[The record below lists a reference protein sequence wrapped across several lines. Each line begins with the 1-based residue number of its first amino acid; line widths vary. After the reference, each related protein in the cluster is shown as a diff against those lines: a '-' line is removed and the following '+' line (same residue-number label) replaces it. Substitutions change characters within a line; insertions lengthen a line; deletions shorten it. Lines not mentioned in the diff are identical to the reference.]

1 MRPSRRIWRSP
12 SGRTLVDFG
21 QNLVGWL
28 RFTVRGRRGDVIR
41 LRHAEVLEDGE
52 LGTRPLRHASST
64 SAVTSTAHA

>member
-1 MRPSRRIWRSP
+1 M
-12 SGRTLVDFG
+12 DFG